1 MPIQLI
7 FKKYQFAT
15 KGIKTHTKS
24 KVGFQPNLP
33 ATIVNTIHA
42 LNHGKATLINVHL
55 TNREALTVLYSVIKH
70 AGSG

>member
-15 KGIKTHTKS
+15 RGIKTHTKS

-42 LNHGKATLINVHL
+42 LNHGKD
-55 TNREALTVLYSVIKH
+55 VLAVTFKLSGACDGTAIERVSV
-70 AGSG
+70 STE

>member
-7 FKKYQFAT
+7 FKKYKFAT
-15 KGIKTHTKS
+15 RGIKTHTES

-42 LNHGKATLINVHL
+42 LNHGKATLINVHITSKKL
-55 TNREALTVLYSVIKH
+55 
-70 AGSG
+70 

>member
-7 FKKYQFAT
+7 LKKYQFVT
-15 KGIKTHTKS
+15 RGIKTHTKS

-42 LNHGKATLINVHL
+42 LNHGKAILINVHITSKKL
-55 TNREALTVLYSVIKH
+55 
-70 AGSG
+70 